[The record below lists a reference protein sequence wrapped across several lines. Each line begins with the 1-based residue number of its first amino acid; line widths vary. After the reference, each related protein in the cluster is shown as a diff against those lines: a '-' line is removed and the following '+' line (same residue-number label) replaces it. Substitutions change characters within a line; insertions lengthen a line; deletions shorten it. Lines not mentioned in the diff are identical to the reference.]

1 MLAAPFLGKIC
12 QRILPMKTPLI
23 GLTTERLSIQK
34 PIVTVG
40 AKEAYVRAILK
51 AGGIPLLIPVGLTRS
66 QLRDMFEK
74 LDGIVLVGGGDI
86 EPSRFNGSPHP
97 RVYDVDQERD
107 EMEIE
112 LVQMAAQDG
121 KPLLG
126 ICRGAQVI
134 NVAMG
139 GTLYTDIAD
148 QLKGALKHDYFPNY
162 PRDTLAHKV
171 KIMDR
176 TLLEKIIGEDEI
188 QVNSL
193 HHQGL
198 ARIGEEL
205 RVSAW
210 SPDGLAEAVELL
222 GHPFLMGVQWHPEWL
237 THHPAHFALIETF
250 IQIAAGNGA

>member
-1 MLAAPFLGKIC
+1 MKI
-12 QRILPMKTPLI
+12 PLI
-23 GLTTERLSIQK
+23 GLSTERLMIHD
-34 PIVTVG
+34 PIVSVG
-40 AKEAYVRAILK
+40 TKEAYVRAVLK
-51 AGGIPLLIPVGLTRS
+51 AGGIPLLIPVGLSLTH
-66 QLRDMFEK
+66 LRELFQS
-74 LDGIVLVGGGDI
+74 LDGILLVGGGDLD
-86 EPSRFNGSPHP
+86 PALFNGEPHP
-97 RVYDVDQERD
+97 RIYDIDSARD

-112 LVQMAAQDG
+112 LVHMAARQQ

-134 NVAMG
+134 NVALG
-139 GTLYTDIAD
+139 GSLYTDIAD
-148 QLKGALKHDYFPNY
+148 QLKGALKHDYFPDY

-171 KIMDR
+171 KIMDQTR
-176 TLLEKIIGEDEI
+176 LEKIIGEDEI

-222 GHPFLMGVQWHPEWL
+222 GHRFLMGVQWHPEWL
-237 THHPAHFALIETF
+237 TQYPHHFALFEAF
-250 IQIAAGNGA
+250 IQAAAENEV

>member
-1 MLAAPFLGKIC
+1 
-12 QRILPMKTPLI
+12 MKTPLI
-23 GLTTERLSIQK
+23 GLSTERLIIHD
-34 PIVTVG
+34 PIVSVG
-40 AKEAYVRAILK
+40 AKEAYARAILK
-51 AGGIPLLIPVGLTRS
+51 AGGIPLLIPIGLS
-66 QLRDMFEK
+66 LAQLRELFHR
-74 LDGIVLVGGGDI
+74 LDGILLVGGGDLD
-86 EPSRFNGSPHP
+86 PALFNGEAHP
-97 RVYDVDQERD
+97 RVYDVDAARD

-112 LVQMAAQDG
+112 LVQLAARHQ

-134 NVAMG
+134 NVALG

-148 QLKGALKHDYFPNY
+148 QLKGALKHDYFPGY
-162 PRDTLAHKV
+162 PRETLAHKV

-176 TLLEKIIGEDEI
+176 TRLEEIIGEDEI

-222 GHPFLMGVQWHPEWL
+222 GHRFLIGVQWHPEWL
-237 THHPAHFALIETF
+237 THHPRHFALFEAFT
-250 IQIAAGNGA
+250 QATGNNEV